1 MAGLLGQGG
10 PEVMGWFEKLA
21 EDHTIVMRANTYRV
35 MCANTYRAMSQ
46 IVAENEDPTFAR
58 MSNQA

>member
-10 PEVMGWFEKLA
+10 PEVMGWFEEKLA
-21 EDHTIVMRANTYRV
+21 EDHTKV

-58 MSNQA
+58 MVNQA